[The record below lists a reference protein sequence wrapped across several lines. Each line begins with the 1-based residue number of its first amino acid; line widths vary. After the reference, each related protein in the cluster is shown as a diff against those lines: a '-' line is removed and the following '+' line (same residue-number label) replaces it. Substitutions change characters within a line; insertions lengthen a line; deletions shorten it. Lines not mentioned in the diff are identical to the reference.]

1 MGIDVY
7 TNIGKPEEKTQVKQN
22 ANPLIAAFGVWI
34 QYVEKNAPI
43 KEWYN
48 GKQSVMSRY
57 TADGIDTLV
66 NEATNL
72 LAPHEK
78 NIPQTITV
86 KKDDFFL
93 LRKQKWMRPYIGLF
107 YTAVLNI
114 GDWRMKRTIIVPKE
128 AALGSTWG
136 TSTSYWGYKMQK
148 GVLLS
153 HMDTDTLGY
162 KATGGYIINYGDV
175 FFFGDDSSG
184 GTFINH
190 GYADFFSSEGI
201 SINFAN
207 PPHFLVRFTY
217 RGRYITCN
225 KDYSTITVN
234 GRSAGERDGFK
245 EYMMK
250 LSKVTKNVVGHEREL
265 ESLVGYL
272 IHECNIISLV
282 SR

>member
-1 MGIDVY
+1 MGIDAY

-22 ANPLIAAFGVWI
+22 ANPLTAAFGVWI

-43 KEWYN
+43 KEWYD

-86 KKDDFFL
+86 KKEDFFL
-93 LRKQKWMRPYIGLF
+93 LQKQKWMRPYIGLF

-128 AALGSTWG
+128 AALGNAWG

-162 KATGGYIINYGDV
+162 KATGGYIINYGGV
-175 FFFGDDSSG
+175 AFFGDECYS
-184 GTFINH
+184 GTFSNH
-190 GYADFFSSEGI
+190 GHVEFFPSLGI
-201 SINFAN
+201 SINFGN
-207 PPHFLVRFTY
+207 PPWFSVRFIRNNT
-217 RGRYITCN
+217 YITCN
-225 KDYSTITVN
+225 KDYSNITVN
-234 GRSAGERDGFK
+234 CRPAGEIDGFK
-245 EYMMK
+245 EHMME
-250 LSKVTKNVVGHEREL
+250 LSKVTKNVVGHEREM